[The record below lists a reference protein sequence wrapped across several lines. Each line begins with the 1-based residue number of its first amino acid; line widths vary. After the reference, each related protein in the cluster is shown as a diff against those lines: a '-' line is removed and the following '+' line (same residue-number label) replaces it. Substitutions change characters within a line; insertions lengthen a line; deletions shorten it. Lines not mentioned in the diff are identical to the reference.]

1 MNRLVTLVARLA
13 LASAMFLTALA
24 GLLLLAAIEASSG
37 TLPVQM
43 LPEVVLVMQTST
55 APSSMPCE
63 SEPDRR
69 REQVAAATKFEAV
82 GALTICRS

>member
-1 MNRLVTLVARLA
+1 
-13 LASAMFLTALA
+13 
-24 GLLLLAAIEASSG
+24 
-37 TLPVQM
+37 
-43 LPEVVLVMQTST
+43 
-55 APSSMPCE
+55 MPCE